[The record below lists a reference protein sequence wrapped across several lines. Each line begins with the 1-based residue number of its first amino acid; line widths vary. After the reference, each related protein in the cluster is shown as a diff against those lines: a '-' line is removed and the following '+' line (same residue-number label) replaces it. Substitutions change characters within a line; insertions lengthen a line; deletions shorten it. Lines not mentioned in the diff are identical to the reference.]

1 MLYKNRALGS
11 TRNIDRLQIHPPKT
25 DGCRRVTRGGPSAHL
40 PSILQWSRCTAVLTL
55 FDPTPPPPPVVVGK
69 ARYSPC
75 HGGFYFP
82 QGRPGIVWVVPPRRI
97 QAVAGSESRCC
108 ASTVP
113 NLHPSLLR
121 YHLHSLRLGTRP
133 LNLIYAR
140 RSVLMLGRGL
150 VG

>member
-1 MLYKNRALGS
+1 MLYKNQQYR
-11 TRNIDRLQIHPPKT
+11 RHDRLQILPPKT
-25 DGCRRVTRGGPSAHL
+25 DGSRRVTRGGPSTDL
-40 PSILQWSRCTAVLTL
+40 SSILQWSRFLAVLTL
-55 FDPTPPPPPVVVGK
+55 FYTTPITQPVFVAK

-82 QGRPGIVWVVPPRRI
+82 QGRPDIVWVVPPRRI

-113 NLHPSLLR
+113 NLHPNLLR

-140 RSVLMLGRGL
+140 RSVRMLGRGL